1 MTTPYEFGYEI
12 GQLKFA
18 AAPMTEQQYRLAD
31 IEAKKN
37 RLRGLGN
44 QVKQVT
50 PAANNE
56 FDADLKDEIAGV
68 RASGNQLDSAPDSR
82 LSGNS
87 TGSFTGGHLTTV
99 NGQRQRLSAAQQ
111 EDVDAAKEMSNSFN
125 NMNASAGGA
134 GRGGMAPQAAPAMR
148 RPAATTPPPARGM
161 GSMSQMARPMQPPA
175 EDDPFKEFPAPA
187 TTPPPV
193 RRSAPMQPP
202 AEDDPFKE
210 FPAPATTPP
219 PVRRSAPMQPPAAQ
233 TPAQN
238 LAAMRVAQSKADA
251 AAVRGASGTP
261 NPMGNGLHSF
271 SGRVGGPGAPTGTY
285 TPPAGRPMPK
295 LPSGPTSSPNF
306 KGAVE

>member
-56 FDADLKDEIAGV
+56 FDADPFEEEIPEMDS
-68 RASGNQLDSAPDSR
+68 RANQLDRAPGSR
-82 LSGNS
+82 SSGNN
-87 TGSFTGGHLTTV
+87 TGSFRGGHLTTV
-99 NGQRQRLSAAQQ
+99 NGQQQRLTPEQQ
-111 EDVDAAKEMSNSFN
+111 EDVDAANEMSSSFN
-125 NMNASAGGA
+125 NMNAGAGGA
-134 GRGGMAPQAAPAMR
+134 GRGGMAPAPVQPRVTLPVNRGPAAPAPAYQGR
-148 RPAATTPPPARGM
+148 QRAPAAATP
-161 GSMSQMARPMQPPA
+161 
-175 EDDPFKEFPAPA
+175 
-187 TTPPPV
+187 
-193 RRSAPMQPP
+193 
-202 AEDDPFKE
+202 
-210 FPAPATTPP
+210 
-219 PVRRSAPMQPPAAQ
+219 PPAAQ

-251 AAVRGASGTP
+251 ATVRGASGTP
-261 NPMGNGLHSF
+261 NPIGNGLHSF

>member
-202 AEDDPFKE
+202 A
-210 FPAPATTPP
+210 
-219 PVRRSAPMQPPAAQ
+219 AQ

>member
-1 MTTPYEFGYEI
+1 MTTPYAFGYEI

-44 QVKQVT
+44 QVNQVKQVT
-50 PAANNE
+50 PAVDDPFE
-56 FDADLKDEIAGV
+56 EIA
-68 RASGNQLDSAPDSR
+68 AMDSQANQLDRAPGSR
-82 LSGNS
+82 PSGNN

-99 NGQRQRLSAAQQ
+99 NGQRQRLTPEQQ

-125 NMNASAGGA
+125 NMNAGGGGA
-134 GRGGMAPQAAPAMR
+134 GRGGMAPAPVQPRVTLPVNRGPAAPAPAYQGR
-148 RPAATTPPPARGM
+148 QRAPAAATP
-161 GSMSQMARPMQPPA
+161 
-175 EDDPFKEFPAPA
+175 
-187 TTPPPV
+187 
-193 RRSAPMQPP
+193 
-202 AEDDPFKE
+202 
-210 FPAPATTPP
+210 
-219 PVRRSAPMQPPAAQ
+219 PPAAQ

-285 TPPAGRPMPK
+285 TPPAGRSMSK
-295 LPSGPTSSPNF
+295 LPSGPTSSPDF